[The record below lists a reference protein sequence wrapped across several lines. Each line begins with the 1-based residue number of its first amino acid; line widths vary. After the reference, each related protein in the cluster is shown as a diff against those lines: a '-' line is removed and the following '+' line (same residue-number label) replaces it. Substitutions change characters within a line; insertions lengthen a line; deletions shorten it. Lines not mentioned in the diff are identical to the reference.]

1 MVTLTVSVQGPEDPF
16 LLNWDDGK
24 VSLSG
29 KSEMGIADWGYL
41 QSRGLYGKYG
51 HSLDLENCLLVDLV
65 RAIQVLE
72 GVEAVVLGEDAQM
85 QVELELKMEQE
96 NPIPEGSQS

>member
-1 MVTLTVSVQGPEDPF
+1 MATLTVSVQSPEEPF
-16 LLNWDDGK
+16 SLKWDNGK

-29 KSEMGIADWGYL
+29 KSEMGVADWGYL

-51 HSLDLENCLLVDLV
+51 HSLDLKNCMLVDLV

-72 GVEAVVLGEDAQM
+72 GVEAVSLDEDAQK
-85 QVELELKMEQE
+85 QVALELKGEEE